1 MRQVELPLRWI
12 VAYWGSSAAPLK
24 RVLSGTPAVSSL
36 EMVIDACPWGLG
48 GYLVSTSTD
57 TILEY
62 FASPL
67 TQLDLDRF
75 KMKLGDAAGQQIW
88 EALAILTALK
98 TWSKHFASGRVKVQ
112 VRGDSVTSLSLAAKL
127 SSKSASLNAIGAEI
141 SLMLELWQVD
151 EIWTT
156 HTPGRLLVLAD
167 WLSRLHAPGD
177 PGDPPVEL
185 RHAKER
191 TPPIR
196 DSSFYKVWI
205 VAEPAKQ

>member
-1 MRQVELPLRWI
+1 MC
-12 VAYWGSSAAPLK
+12 
-24 RVLSGTPAVSSL
+24 T
-36 EMVIDACPWGLG
+36 DACPWGFGAALF
-48 GYLVSTSTD
+48 VND
-57 TILEY
+57 VAVAY
-62 FASPL
+62 FTEELSSS
-67 TQLDLDRF
+67 DLSIF
-75 KMKLGDAAGQQIW
+75 EQEMGNPAGQQIW

-112 VRGDSVTSLSLAAKL
+112 VRGDSVTSLSLASKL

-191 TPPIR
+191 KPPIR
-196 DSSFYKVWI
+196 DSSFYKVWS
-205 VAEPAKQ
+205 VDKDVS